1 MATGLA
7 FVHLNFFAHIEVMLL
22 THLVEMIDQSSARM
36 VEIIDCL
43 MLRLC
48 LQCVT
53 AQGISFRSLYWTSP
67 ESGGTYIATCRK
79 TIHYVD
85 CLRGSLLPNAIV
97 RGGVVMV
104 PHLWLHQIPR
114 YTVPGKNSGTRASGK
129 RLAVS
134 RQKVQ
139 KNQKATLNGSPSIS
153 CRHYLPS

>member
-1 MATGLA
+1 VLNQKVACIGGNTQSVYFLVFHWNRFIRALGEKEGDTMATGLA

-67 ESGGTYIATCRK
+67 ESGGTYI
-79 TIHYVD
+79 
-85 CLRGSLLPNAIV
+85 L
-97 RGGVVMV
+97 
-104 PHLWLHQIPR
+104 
-114 YTVPGKNSGTRASGK
+114 
-129 RLAVS
+129 
-134 RQKVQ
+134 
-139 KNQKATLNGSPSIS
+139 
-153 CRHYLPS
+153 